1 MNRVL
6 FFLIMISFVD
16 AFFNV
21 NRFINYK
28 PLIKTSLCSQF
39 SNPMFNETC
48 GNNSLLLPKPILK
61 PIQSVDFDHLFL
73 VFFSSE
79 KLYMS
84 SNADRIIICYDNKK
98 VVYYINN
105 EKERKKIEY
114 LLSLIDLDVEI
125 VNDYPTKM
133 DTPSGSLYCS
143 PKKYNITDNDIENIL
158 YTVIYEDEESEKS
171 DSSD

>member
-1 MNRVL
+1 MNQVL
-6 FFLIMISFVD
+6 NLLIIISSVD

-28 PLIKTSLCSQF
+28 PLIKTSLCSPF
-39 SNPMFNETC
+39 SNPTFNETC

-61 PIQSVDFDHLFL
+61 PIQSVDFDHFFL
-73 VFFSSE
+73 VFFSSD

-98 VVYYINN
+98 AVYYMNN
-105 EKERKKIEY
+105 EKERKKIEF

-125 VNDYPTKM
+125 VSDYPTKM
-133 DTPSGSLYCS
+133 DTSSGSLYCS
-143 PKKYNITDNDIENIL
+143 PNKYNMTDNDIENIL
-158 YTVIYEDEESEKS
+158 YSVIYEDEDSEEN